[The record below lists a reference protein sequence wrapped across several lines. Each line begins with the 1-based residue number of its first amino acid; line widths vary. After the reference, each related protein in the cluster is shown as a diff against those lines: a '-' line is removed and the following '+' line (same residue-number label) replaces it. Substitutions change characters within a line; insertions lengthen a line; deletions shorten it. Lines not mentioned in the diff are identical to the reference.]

1 MSSYRDRASESGDF
15 KEKSLISHK
24 FIKATEY
31 LIENEVISSKKEVS
45 DKYGYSKS
53 FITLI
58 SKGNQDVPIGLLHD
72 FIHDYKLNPDFF
84 FGLSDKVKIYS
95 SQ

>member
-1 MSSYRDRASESGDF
+1 MRSYRDRASESDDF

-24 FIKATEY
+24 FIKAVEY

-53 FITLI
+53 LITLI
-58 SKGNQDVPIGLLHD
+58 SQGYQDVPIGLLHN
-72 FIHDYKLNPDFF
+72 FIHGEGFKNYYLPGDLIKR
-84 FGLSDKVKIYS
+84 IE
-95 SQ
+95 

>member
-24 FIKATEY
+24 FIKAVEY
-31 LIENEVISSKKEVS
+31 LIENEVISSKKEIS

-53 FITLI
+53 LITLI
-58 SKGNQDVPIGLLHD
+58 SQGYQDVPIGLLHD
-72 FIHDYKLNPDFF
+72 FIHDYHLNPDFF
-84 FGLSDKVKIYS
+84 FGLEENIYLDK
-95 SQ
+95 